1 MRALLTYH
9 TGETTMEQTRKAPL
23 LSKAIGL
30 GIALLVAD
38 SSAHAYELYA
48 DEDTTV
54 TGNFLAV
61 YGMFNSRKNY
71 DGSTGGSSWREGF
84 IKYGLSIDQTLNG
97 LGSVYGTANLV
108 SSGTWGDGDAA
119 GLSDGSERTTKF
131 DEAFAGWRS
140 GDLFPVLGK
149 DGVDVSYGRQVI
161 TLGDGFIVNDD
172 GLNLGKGVADGELNR
187 GGAYYLAARHAF
199 DKTAVLRLGGKE
211 GVHGSLM
218 WIKSDNRA
226 QANTEMAAGTLEY
239 SAAPGTLGLTYIHG
253 IDVDDH
259 YASDFQKQREGM
271 NIYSLRGAGNAG
283 VENAHFAFEYAWQ
296 DKDAGPEKAWYTEA
310 GYTFADLPWTPD
322 LTYRYSRYSKNWD
335 SMFNGQNRGYGT
347 WFQGEVAGNYSG
359 PFNSNTA
366 IQHVGLKLK
375 PAETVTIGALFF
387 DYKTLHTR
395 EALNLDGREMDL
407 YVEWA
412 VNEHLIV
419 TPLVGLYKP
428 EKDADS
434 GGNQVGGNGTNVYSQ
449 LVVAVPF

>member
-1 MRALLTYH
+1 
-9 TGETTMEQTRKAPL
+9 MEQMLKTRS

-30 GIALLVAD
+30 GIALLIAD
-38 SSAHAYELYA
+38 SSAQAYELYA
-48 DEDTTV
+48 DNDTKV

-71 DGSTGGSSWREGF
+71 DGTTDGSSWREGF
-84 IKYGLSIDQTLNG
+84 IKYGLSVDQTLGG
-97 LGSVYGTANLV
+97 LGNVYGTANLV

-119 GLSDGSERTTKF
+119 GITDGTERTTKF

-149 DGVDVSYGRQVI
+149 DGVDVSFGRQVI
-161 TLGDGFIVNDD
+161 TLGDGFIINDD
-172 GLNLGKGVADGELNR
+172 GLNLGKGVADGEFNR

-199 DKTAVLRLGGKE
+199 DETAVLRLGGKE
-211 GVHGSLM
+211 GVHGSVM

-226 QANTEMAAGTLEY
+226 QAKTEMAASTLEY
-239 SAAPGTLGLTYIHG
+239 TAAPGTLGLTYIRG
-253 IDVDDH
+253 INVDNL

-271 NIYSLRGAGNAG
+271 NIYSVRGAGNAG
-283 VENAHFAFEYAWQ
+283 IENAHFSAEYAWQ

-310 GYTFADLPWTPD
+310 GYTFADLPWSPD
-322 LTYRYSRYSKNWD
+322 LTYRYSRYSKDWD
-335 SMFNGQNRGYGT
+335 SMFNGVNRGYGT

-366 IQHVGLKLK
+366 IQHVALKVK
-375 PAETVTIGALFF
+375 PLEPVTVGVLFF
-387 DYKTLHTR
+387 DYKTLHKND
-395 EALNLDGREMDL
+395 ALDLDGRELDL
-407 YVEWA
+407 YAEWA

-428 EKDADS
+428 EKDES
-434 GGNQVGGNGTNVYSQ
+434 NGGNQVGGNGTNVYSQ
-449 LVVAVPF
+449 LTVAVPF